1 MTKPDKDPSFVA
13 RRVVLDAALNLAPF
27 DGWTSSMLKQ
37 AVRDAKL
44 PDGADELYFPGG
56 PLELI
61 EFWNAECDRI
71 VEQDMAELDLD
82 TMRIRDKV
90 TAGVM
95 ARFYALGPHEEAARR
110 AVARTALPD
119 GLTLSPKILWSA
131 ADTIWR
137 SIGDTSTDFN
147 FYTKRTT
154 LSAVIST
161 SLAAWLA
168 DADPDKEKARAFL
181 DARIE
186 NVMQFE
192 KAKFTAKKNLEKL
205 PDPVSLLGRLRHG
218 SRRRRRRS

>member
-1 MTKPDKDPSFVA
+1 MTKTDTDPSDSA
-13 RRVVLDAALNLAPF
+13 RQQILETALKIVPF
-27 DGWTSSMLKQ
+27 EGWTTTTLRQ
-37 AVRDAKL
+37 AVQDAKL
-44 PDGADELYFPGG
+44 PEGADELYFPGG

-61 EFWNAECDRI
+61 EFWNSQCDRQ
-71 VEQDMAELDLD
+71 VENDIAKLDLE

-90 TAGVM
+90 TAGVL

-110 AVARTALPD
+110 AIARTALPD
-119 GLTLSPKILWSA
+119 GLSLSPKILWSA

-137 SIGDTSTDFN
+137 AIGDTSTDFN

-168 DADPDKEKARAFL
+168 DEDPEKEKARAFL

-192 KAKFTAKKNLEKL
+192 KAKFKAKKNLEKL
-205 PDPVSLLGRLRHG
+205 PDPASLLGRLRHG
-218 SRRRRRRS
+218 GRRRRRRS

>member
-1 MTKPDKDPSFVA
+1 MSKNTANRSEDA
-13 RRVVLDAALNLAPF
+13 RRNILDAALHLAPF
-27 DGWTSSMLKQ
+27 EGWTSQMLAN
-37 AVRDAKL
+37 AVNDAKL
-44 PDGADELYFPGG
+44 PAGAEELYFPGG

-61 EFWNAECDRI
+61 EFWNAECDAYVR
-71 VEQDMAELDLD
+71 DKLAELDIEK
-82 TMRIRDKV
+82 MRIRDKV
-90 TAGVM
+90 TTGVL
-95 ARFYALGPHEEAARR
+95 ARFEAIGPHEDAARR

-119 GLTLSPKILWSA
+119 GLTMSPKILWAA

-137 SIGDTSTDFN
+137 AIGDLSTDFN

-168 DADPDKEKARAFL
+168 DQEPEKQKAKAFL

-192 KAKFTAKKNLEKL
+192 KAKYQVKKTLDVL
-205 PDPVSLLGRLRHG
+205 PDPAEIIGKIRHG
-218 SRRRRRRS
+218 GRRRRRRS

>member
-1 MTKPDKDPSFVA
+1 MNKSDTTPSQKA
-13 RRVVLDAALNLAPF
+13 RRDILDAALNIAPF
-27 DGWTSSMLKQ
+27 EGWNSKMMKDS
-37 AVRDAKL
+37 ASDAGL
-44 PDGADELYFPGG
+44 PQGADELYFPGG

-61 EFWNAECDRI
+61 DYWNEVCDQT
-71 VEQDMAELDLD
+71 VEKDLQELDLK

-90 TAGVM
+90 TAGVLS
-95 ARFYALGPHEEAARR
+95 RLYAIGPHEEAARR
-110 AVARTALPD
+110 AIARTALPD
-119 GLTLSPKILWSA
+119 GLSLSPKILWRA

-137 SIGDTSTDFN
+137 GIGDQSTDFN

-168 DADPDKEKARAFL
+168 DQDPEKEKARAFL

-192 KAKFTAKKNLEKL
+192 KAKFQVKKGLKSV
-205 PDPVSLLGRLRHG
+205 PDPAEILGKLRHG
-218 SRRRRRRS
+218 GRRRRRKG